1 MFKVPI
7 SVSRFAPAFRGY
19 NSFRIRFQPVIR
31 YRRPYYRIV
40 VTNFR
45 NSLLAC
51 LGFYNPHIIQF
62 KQSYKREEFDSL
74 QGKML
79 VLDSQQTKYWLKLGA
94 IPQPFL
100 VLWFYRIGLIKLDR
114 PVINHST
121 RQIKRVLNLLYR
133 TDQIREMLVS
143 DTVQK
148 YCSLPKTKIV
158 KDTNFNFK
166 KLRIKRKSIT
176 LSRVIRKK
184 TLGFRYRGPRTLL
197 KSKLKEKN

>member
-1 MFKVPI
+1 MFKVPN
-7 SVSRFAPAFRGY
+7 SLSRFAPAVRGY

-40 VTNFR
+40 VTNLR

-51 LGFYNPHIIQF
+51 LGFYNPHILNF
-62 KQSYKREEFDSL
+62 KQSYKRAEFVSL

-79 VLDSQQTKYWLKLGA
+79 VLDSEQTKYWLKIGA

-114 PVINHST
+114 PIVNSST

-133 TDQIREMLVS
+133 TDKIRQVLVS
-143 DTVQK
+143 DNVQK
-148 YCSLPKTKIV
+148 YCSLPKSKLV
-158 KDTNFNFK
+158 KDANFDFK
-166 KLRIKRKSIT
+166 KLQIKRTTQKK
-176 LSRVIRKK
+176 IRTFSKFKLDKK
-184 TLGFRYRGPRTLL
+184 
-197 KSKLKEKN
+197 K